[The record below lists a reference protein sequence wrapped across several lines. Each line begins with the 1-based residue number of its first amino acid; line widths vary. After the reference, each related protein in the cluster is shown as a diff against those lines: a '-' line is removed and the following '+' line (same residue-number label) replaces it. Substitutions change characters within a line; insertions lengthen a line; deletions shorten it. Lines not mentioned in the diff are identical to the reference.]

1 MIYAAGG
8 LILIGLF
15 LSTLRLIKGKEL
27 ENRIV
32 AIDIMTTIVTGI
44 LVLLSHVYQNALL
57 LDVALVYAIL
67 SFTAVVAAARY
78 LEGGI

>member
-1 MIYAAGG
+1 MIYLAGA
-8 LILIGLF
+8 LILAGLF
-15 LSTLRLIKGKEL
+15 LSLLRLIKGKEL

-32 AIDIMTTIVTGI
+32 ALDILTTIVTAL
-44 LVLLSHVYQNALL
+44 LVLLSHVYDNALL
-57 LDVALVYAIL
+57 LDVALVYAVL

>member
-1 MIYAAGG
+1 MIYVAGG
-8 LILIGLF
+8 LIMAGLLF
-15 LSTLRLIKGKEL
+15 SVFRLIKGKEL

-32 AIDIMTTIVTGI
+32 AMEIITTIVTGI
-44 LVLLSHVYQNALL
+44 LVLLSHVYDNALL

>member
-1 MIYAAGG
+1 MIYLVGALIIIG
-8 LILIGLF
+8 LILSMF
-15 LSTLRLIKGKEL
+15 RLIKGKEL
-27 ENRIV
+27 ENRVV
-32 AIDIMTTIVTGI
+32 AIDIITTIVTGI
-44 LVLLSHVYQNALL
+44 LVLLSHVYDNALL

>member
-1 MIYAAGG
+1 MIYLTG
-8 LILIGLF
+8 ILIIAGLV
-15 LSTLRLIKGKEL
+15 LSIFRLIKGKEL

-32 AIDIMTTIVTGI
+32 AIDIITTIVTAL
-44 LVLLSHVYQNALL
+44 LVLLSHVYDNALL
-57 LDVALVYAIL
+57 LDVALVYAVL